1 MRVLFDTNVFISI
14 FVFKSKHLGQMLNF
28 IGVNHQ
34 IVMCSYVLDE
44 LEEVVK
50 AKFPSKLNALD
61 TFLASIPFEYFYSP
75 KEHPEALNFEIRDK
89 DDVDVLYSAILSG
102 VDILITGDKD
112 FADVDIEKPEILT
125 PAQFI
130 ESYMEQA

>member
-14 FVFKSKHLGQMLNF
+14 FVFKSKRLGQMLNF

-50 AKFPSKLNALD
+50 EKFPSKLDALD
-61 TFLASIPFEYFYSP
+61 AFLTSIPFEYFYSP
-75 KEHPEALNFEIRDK
+75 KTHPEALTFKIRDK

-112 FADVDIEKPEILT
+112 FADVAIEKPEILT

-130 ESYMEQA
+130 DSYMEQA